1 MIGDKREAKWRLLA
15 ASEFANRITV
25 SSTGN
30 DWWIEA
36 LLRMELTLMKISE
49 RKRQIAAGAVEEVN
63 LPPQPPENLSP
74 GL

>member
-1 MIGDKREAKWRLLA
+1 
-15 ASEFANRITV
+15 
-25 SSTGN
+25 
-30 DWWIEA
+30 
-36 LLRMELTLMKISE
+36 MELTLMKISE